1 MNQKQ
6 LVAERLATVIPSLT
20 TEQIFILLE
29 KPKSSD
35 MGDVAFPAFSLAK
48 VERKAPQAIASETV
62 EKLDSTGF
70 EKVVATGPYINFF
83 LDKAAIS
90 HDVLQAVIAQ
100 KENYGQQT
108 IGTGQNITL
117 DMSSPNIAKPFSV
130 GHLRSTVIGDAIAN
144 LYQKLGFNLFRINH
158 LGDWGK
164 QFGMLIVAYKLW
176 GDKAAVEANPIDELL
191 KLYVRINAEAEENP
205 ELDEQARQWFKKL
218 EDGDQEAWDL
228 WKWFRD
234 ESLVEFNRIY
244 AKLGV
249 HFDHYHGEAFYND
262 KMDEGLEILE
272 SKNLLKDSKGA
283 KIVDLEKYDLPP
295 ALIKKSDGATLYIT
309 RDMATAMYRK
319 KTFDFVK
326 NIYVV
331 GQEQSHHFK
340 QLKAVL
346 KEMGF
351 DWSDDMIH
359 VSFGLVTKNKKKL
372 STRKGNIIRLEP
384 TLDEAV
390 SRALS
395 QIEDKNPDLENKE
408 AVAHQVGVGAVKFYD
423 LKTDRDNG
431 YDFDLE
437 AMVSFEGE
445 TGPYVQYAYA
455 RIQSILRKANFTA
468 DASTAYS
475 LNDTDSWEIIK
486 LLQSFPADIKRA
498 AEKYDPSIIA
508 KYAISLAQNFNKYYA
523 HVRILDENP
532 ERDSRLALAYAT
544 GVVLKEALRLLGV
557 EAPEKM

>member
-1 MNQKQ
+1 MNQKS
-6 LVAERLATVIPSLT
+6 LAAERLAAVIPSLNAD
-20 TEQIFILLE
+20 QILALLE
-29 KPKSSD
+29 KPKSSE
-35 MGDVAFPAFSLAK
+35 MGDIAFPAFSLAK
-48 VERKAPQAIASETV
+48 VERKAPQAIASDIASQ
-62 EKLDSTGF
+62 LDTAGF
-70 EKVVATGPYINFF
+70 EKVVATGPYVNFF
-83 LDKAAIS
+83 LDKDAIS
-90 HDVLQAVIAQ
+90 QDILKTVITEKA
-100 KENYGQQT
+100 NYGQQD
-108 IGTGQNITL
+108 IGKGQNVTI

-144 LYQKLGFNLFRINH
+144 LYAKVGYTPIRINH

-228 WKWFRD
+228 WQWFRD

-244 AKLGV
+244 DKLDIS
-249 HFDHYHGEAFYND
+249 FDYYHGEAFYND
-262 KMDEGLEILE
+262 KMDEGIQILE
-272 SKNLLKDSKGA
+272 NKHLLKESKGA
-283 KIVDLEKYDLPP
+283 QIVDLEAYNLPP

-309 RDMATAMYRK
+309 RDMATAMYRAR
-319 KTFDFVK
+319 TFNFVK

-331 GQEQSHHFK
+331 GQEQTHHFK

-359 VSFGLVTKNKKKL
+359 VTFGLVTKNKKKL

-390 SRALS
+390 ARALS
-395 QIEDKNPDLENKE
+395 QIEAKNPDLENKE
-408 AVAHQVGVGAVKFYD
+408 EVAHAVGVGAVKFYD

-455 RIQSILRKANFTA
+455 RIQSILRKAGFVPDETA
-468 DASTAYS
+468 NYS
-475 LNDTDSWEIIK
+475 LKDAESWEIIK
-486 LLQSFPADIKRA
+486 LLQSFSSVVERA
-498 AEKYDPSIIA
+498 AEKYDPSLVA
-508 KYAISLAQNFNKYYA
+508 KFAINLAQAFNRYYA
-523 HVRILDENP
+523 HTRILEESP

-557 EAPEKM
+557 QTPEKM

>member
-1 MNQKQ
+1 MDTKTLIANDIAKVVPELDQ
-6 LVAERLATVIPSLT
+6 ETIYN
-20 TEQIFILLE
+20 LLE
-29 KPKSSD
+29 TPKNSD

-48 VERKAPQAIASETV
+48 VLRKAPQMIASELA
-62 EKLDSTGF
+62 EKIDAAQY
-70 EKVVATGPYINFF
+70 EKVMAVGPYINFF
-83 LDKAAIS
+83 LDKSSIS
-90 HDVLQAVIAQ
+90 KEVLEAVI
-100 KENYGQQT
+100 KEKANYGQQH
-108 IGTGQNITL
+108 IGDGQNVTL

-130 GHLRSTVIGDAIAN
+130 GHLRSTVIADAIGHI
-144 LYQKLGFNLFRINH
+144 YSKLGYNSIRINH

-176 GDKAAVEANPIDELL
+176 GDRATIEANPIDELL
-191 KLYVRINAEAEENP
+191 KLYVRVNAEAEENP

-218 EDGDQEAWDL
+218 EDGDKEAWDL
-228 WKWFRD
+228 WQWFRD

-244 AKLGV
+244 DKLDV
-249 HFDHYHGEAFYND
+249 SFDHFHGEAFYND
-262 KMDEGLEILE
+262 KMDEGIQILE
-272 SKNLLKDSKGA
+272 DKNLLKESKGA
-283 KIVDLEKYDLPP
+283 QIVDLEKYNLPP

-309 RDMATAMYRK
+309 RDMATAMYRQR
-319 KTFDFVK
+319 TFNFVK

-390 SRALS
+390 SRALT
-395 QIEDKNPDLENKE
+395 QIEAKNPDLENKE
-408 AVAHQVGVGAVKFYD
+408 DVAHAVGVGAVKFYD

-445 TGPYVQYAYA
+445 TGPYVQYTYA
-455 RIQSILRKANFTA
+455 RIQSILRKADFTPNEE
-468 DASTAYS
+468 TPYS
-475 LNDTDSWEIIK
+475 LNDAESWEIIK
-486 LLQSFPADIKRA
+486 LLQGFAANIERA

-508 KYAISLAQNFNKYYA
+508 KFAIQLAQSFNRYYA
-523 HVRILDENP
+523 HTRILDESE
-532 ERDSRLALAYAT
+532 ERDSRLALCYAT
-544 GVVLKEALRLLGV
+544 AVVLKESLRLLGV
-557 EAPEKM
+557 QAPEKM